1 MTTVPVYLTLV
12 VCATAILTVVT
23 HYRLEQR
30 MATNQQ
36 RLDAIS
42 TQLSSIATQT
52 RKAHSEII
60 NKIEALKNQESALDF
75 SALEQTVEQLG
86 VAADALDSVVPDEI
100 DAEDTAE
107 PVTAEGGT
115 SEPAGEDEQ
124 SDPVPSDEAP
134 QPTARTSSKRS
145 K

>member
-1 MTTVPVYLTLV
+1 MTTVSTLHTFLA
-12 VCATAILTVVT
+12 CAVATLTVVIL
-23 HYRLEQR
+23 YRLEKH

-52 RKAHSEII
+52 RKAHSEIV
-60 NKIEALKNQESALDF
+60 NKIEALKTQESTLDF

-100 DAEDTAE
+100 DAEDPGTPETPAE
-107 PVTAEGGT
+107 P
-115 SEPAGEDEQ
+115 EPEPE
-124 SDPVPSDEAP
+124 VPSDEAP
-134 QPTARTSSKRS
+134 EPVARRTSSKRS

>member
-1 MTTVPVYLTLV
+1 MTTVLVCLTLA

-23 HYRLEQR
+23 HYRLEKR

-52 RKAHSEII
+52 RKAHSEIV
-60 NKIEALKNQESALDF
+60 NKIEALKTQESALDF

-86 VAADALDSVVPDEI
+86 VAADALDAVVPDEI
-100 DAEDTAE
+100 DAEDLAD
-107 PVTAEGGT
+107 PGTAEGEA
-115 SEPAGEDEQ
+115 SESAGGDEQ

-134 QPTARTSSKRS
+134 QPIARTSTKRS

>member
-52 RKAHSEII
+52 RKAHSEIV

-100 DAEDTAE
+100 DAEDPVE
-107 PVTAEGGT
+107 PVTSEGGT
-115 SEPAGEDEQ
+115 SEPVGEDEQ

-134 QPTARTSSKRS
+134 KPVARTSSKRS